1 MTPGHKSM
9 GKLHKSI
16 AAFKWAPP
24 KVSNQW
30 CSQMQNMEIWEIL
43 WKIEQIHWILWSE
56 TKWQIGGAHRM
67 AVSQHFVS
75 EMECTQ
81 SKISTW
87 DIYLSNFYQL
97 FPVRDQMKA
106 QEGVKV
112 KFACFKGIV
121 DPTDFQVSWGTWL
134 VHHNK
139 SLTMDSLRSAA
150 TASRTHAIVRRFI
163 LIIIGLDL
171 VIISGTM
178 PCSWRR
184 YEIMILLR

>member
-75 EMECTQ
+75 EIECTQ

-134 VHHNK
+134 IVSPQSKIRCKYGEVLPRALIYFK
-139 SLTMDSLRSAA
+139 SIIPRNQSILEFQLNRPTFQQTFQTPCLRS
-150 TASRTHAIVRRFI
+150 V
-163 LIIIGLDL
+163 L
-171 VIISGTM
+171 
-178 PCSWRR
+178 
-184 YEIMILLR
+184 

>member
-1 MTPGHKSM
+1 MTWEIWNDSWSQIGFVKSM

-75 EMECTQ
+75 EIECTQ

-134 VHHNK
+134 HTTRKIHHLMVRWFLFK
-139 SLTMDSLRSAA
+139 SN
-150 TASRTHAIVRRFI
+150 RFEMNSE
-163 LIIIGLDL
+163 
-171 VIISGTM
+171 VYS
-178 PCSWRR
+178 
-184 YEIMILLR
+184 

>member
-1 MTPGHKSM
+1 
-9 GKLHKSI
+9 
-16 AAFKWAPP
+16 
-24 KVSNQW
+24 
-30 CSQMQNMEIWEIL
+30 MQNMEIWEIL

-75 EMECTQ
+75 EIECTQ

-134 VHHNK
+134 SIHPP
-139 SLTMDSLRSAA
+139 SDPL
-150 TASRTHAIVRRFI
+150 
-163 LIIIGLDL
+163 
-171 VIISGTM
+171 
-178 PCSWRR
+178 
-184 YEIMILLR
+184 

>member
-75 EMECTQ
+75 EIECTQ

-134 VHHNK
+134 HTTRKIHHLMVRWFLFK
-139 SLTMDSLRSAA
+139 SN
-150 TASRTHAIVRRFI
+150 RFEMNSE
-163 LIIIGLDL
+163 
-171 VIISGTM
+171 VYS
-178 PCSWRR
+178 
-184 YEIMILLR
+184 

>member
-75 EMECTQ
+75 EIECTQ

-134 VHHNK
+134 GSVAK
-139 SLTMDSLRSAA
+139 IFKYFLKL
-150 TASRTHAIVRRFI
+150 I
-163 LIIIGLDL
+163 LSDRN
-171 VIISGTM
+171 ISNTNIF
-178 PCSWRR
+178 R
-184 YEIMILLR
+184 YKYFQFN

>member
-1 MTPGHKSM
+1 
-9 GKLHKSI
+9 
-16 AAFKWAPP
+16 
-24 KVSNQW
+24 
-30 CSQMQNMEIWEIL
+30 MQNMEIWEIL

-75 EMECTQ
+75 EIECTQ

-134 VHHNK
+134 EQD
-139 SLTMDSLRSAA
+139 TCR
-150 TASRTHAIVRRFI
+150 
-163 LIIIGLDL
+163 
-171 VIISGTM
+171 
-178 PCSWRR
+178 
-184 YEIMILLR
+184 